1 MSKLYSMG
9 WALVMVGITGFS
21 YADSYQAYIKSP
33 TPETAFGYI
42 HQVTTHP
49 RCVNCHGV
57 MKDGVQRPMVGDD
70 SRLHPMNISNVH
82 NLRLKVEGKIF
93 VEVANTSQPV
103 NCRSCH
109 QDVNGDA
116 PGMPPGA
123 ANDLMPG
130 FVWHMPPPTMILS
143 KTMGVQELCE
153 QLLDP
158 SRNSFLA
165 FRGGR
170 NDLKTFKK
178 EFDHHVN
185 DDPLVRWAWEPGPGR
200 TPAPGTHA
208 DLVKAMQ
215 LWTSAGAPC
224 PETAKKA
231 L

>member
-1 MSKLYSMG
+1 MGKLHSTI
-9 WALVMVGITGFS
+9 WALAMTGLAGFS
-21 YADSYQAYIKSP
+21 YADPYQEFVNTPS
-33 TPETAFGYI
+33 PETAFKYI
-42 HQVTTHP
+42 HQVTTHQ

-57 MKDGVQRPMVGDD
+57 MKDGVQRPLVGED
-70 SRLHPMNISNVH
+70 SRLHPMNISVAH
-82 NLRLKVEGKIF
+82 NLRLKVEGKQFAQI
-93 VEVANTSQPV
+93 ANTSQPF
-103 NCRSCH
+103 NCRGCH
-109 QDVNGDA
+109 RDVNGDA

-143 KTMGVQELCE
+143 RTLSTQQLCE

-170 NDLKTFKK
+170 DDLKTFKK
-178 EFDHHVN
+178 EFDHHVS
-185 DDPLVRWAWEPGPGR
+185 DDPLIRWAWQPGPGR
-200 TPAPGTHA
+200 IPAPGTHA
-208 DLVKAMQ
+208 ELVEAMK

-224 PETAKKA
+224 PKPSRKK